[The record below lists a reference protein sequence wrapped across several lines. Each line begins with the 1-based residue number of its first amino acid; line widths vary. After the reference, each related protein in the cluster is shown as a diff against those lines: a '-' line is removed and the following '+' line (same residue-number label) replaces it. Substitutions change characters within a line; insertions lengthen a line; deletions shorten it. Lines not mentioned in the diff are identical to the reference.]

1 LAPKVTDPPIAGPEY
16 ADAVPIRPRR
26 KLGMDSAPR
35 TAAALGIDFGTHHT
49 VATVLRDDGRRHQL
63 LFEGTPLLPSG
74 IYLDYESSILV
85 GRDAAR
91 EGRRRPERYERNPKL
106 RLDASSILL
115 GDQEIPV
122 RDAVAAVLRRVVADC
137 GTAAGVPRT
146 VTVTV
151 PAGWGPARR
160 HIVSD
165 AAADAGAVSPVLLP
179 EPVAAARYFADVLG
193 NELTPGQTLVV
204 FDLGAGTFD
213 ASAVAR
219 TDTGYDVLAVD
230 GSDRIG
236 GHYLDQALVDYLGG
250 RFAGSE
256 ERAAQWA
263 ALLDPD
269 GGAEA
274 LRRRFVLYDEVREAK
289 ERLSRHSSTE
299 IAVPGFAIEELLTR
313 AELELLARPLMAQAV
328 EITRAVIREA
338 GLAPDELA
346 GLFMVGGASR
356 MPLAATMIHQELG
369 VAPTLIE
376 QPELVVSEGAVIT
389 PAAPAATPPAV
400 QPHTPAVAPLSAPP
414 HTPAAGAAASFYTPT
429 QAPAPPPESVQLPP
443 TAPLTGLLPPPAPE
457 PVKRSPRPF
466 TLFVIGLIAA
476 LALGLILSELLN
488 RDDAGGGTGLQDQ
501 SGDTSE
507 SASDSA
513 PTPGDLYQDDVVS
526 DWAEVEIVGVEPVA
540 GSVTVATNAAA
551 ALGDCF
557 VDIRGT
563 DTADYGIAVACDQFT
578 LVGLWASDTYEIWIY
593 KEQAFEDGKTA
604 TFDTT
609 AVSGEVYWDC
619 PQSRQYCRDQGGEP
633 GIRGTYT
640 VSESTV
646 GTAAVGEVF
655 EANCYEV
662 AEEITPRG
670 EEAEGFHDYHP
681 DKDASDLMIQVELP
695 DGVGYIPFVWL
706 IIDPTDLNSVGGLTE
721 CLDHITAS

>member
-1 LAPKVTDPPIAGPEY
+1 ME
-16 ADAVPIRPRR
+16 
-26 KLGMDSAPR
+26 SAPR

-74 IYLDYESSILV
+74 IYIDYEASILV

-106 RLDASSILL
+106 RLDAASILL
-115 GDQEIPV
+115 GDKEVPI

-137 GTAAGVPRT
+137 GTAAGVPRS

-160 HIVSD
+160 HIISD
-165 AAADAGAVSPVLLP
+165 AAASAGAADPVLLP

-193 NELTPGQTLVV
+193 HDLAPGQTLVV

-219 TDTGYDVLAVD
+219 TDTGYEVLAVD

-236 GHYLDQALVDYLGG
+236 GHYLDQALLDYLGG

-269 GGAEA
+269 AGAET
-274 LRRRFVLYDEVREAK
+274 LRQRFVLYDEVREAK

-299 IAVPGFAIEELLTR
+299 IAVPGFAVEELLTR
-313 AELELLARPLMAQAV
+313 AELELLARPLMTQAV

-376 QPELVVSEGAVIT
+376 QPELVVSEGAVIA
-389 PAAPAATPPAV
+389 PVGPQPSPAATPPAV
-400 QPHTPAVAPLSAPP
+400 PPFTPAAAPLSTPP
-414 HTPAAGAAASFYTPT
+414 HTPAIGAALSYAAPLSTPPHAPAARAA
-429 QAPAPPPESVQLPP
+429 APAPTPEPVPLPQ
-443 TAPLTGLLPPPAPE
+443 TEPLSGVLPPPPPQ
-457 PVKRSPRPF
+457 PVERSPGPF
-466 TLFVIGLIAA
+466 TLFVLGLAIF
-476 LALGLILSELLN
+476 LALGIFISELRKVDN
-488 RDDAGGGTGLQDQ
+488 DDEGGGTGLEDP
-501 SGDTSE
+501 SGTMSE
-507 SASDSA
+507 TASEPP
-513 PTPGDLYQDDVVS
+513 PTPGDLYEGDAVS
-526 DWAEVEIVGVEPVA
+526 DWAAAEIVATEPTA
-540 GSVTVATNAAA
+540 GSVTVATNASAD
-551 ALGDCF
+551 LGDCL
-557 VDIRGT
+557 VDIRG
-563 DTADYGIAVACDQFT
+563 ADISEYGIAVACDQFT
-578 LVGLWASDTYEIWIY
+578 LVGLWASDTYELWVY
-593 KEQAFEDGKTA
+593 KEKPFEEGKVT
-604 TFDTT
+604 TFETT

-619 PQSRQYCRDQGGEP
+619 PQSRQYCQDQGGEP
-633 GIRGTYT
+633 GIREVYT
-640 VSESTV
+640 VADSTI
-646 GTAAVGEVF
+646 GTAAVGSVYEL
-655 EANCYEV
+655 NCYEI

-681 DKDASDLMIQVELP
+681 GKDASDLMIQVEVP
-695 DGVGYIPFVWL
+695 EGAGYIPFVWL
-706 IIDPTDLNSVGGLTE
+706 IVDPDDLNSVGGLTE
-721 CLDHITAS
+721 CQDHITAS

>member
-1 LAPKVTDPPIAGPEY
+1 
-16 ADAVPIRPRR
+16 
-26 KLGMDSAPR
+26 MDSAPR

-74 IYLDYESSILV
+74 IYIDYEASILV

-115 GDQEIPV
+115 GDKEVPI
-122 RDAVAAVLRRVVADC
+122 REAVAAVLRRVVADC
-137 GTAAGVPRT
+137 GTAAGVPRS

-160 HIVSD
+160 HIISD
-165 AAADAGAVSPVLLP
+165 AAASAGATDPVLLP

-193 NELTPGQTLVV
+193 HDLAPGQTLVV

-219 TDTGYDVLAVD
+219 TDTGYEVLAVD

-269 GGAEA
+269 AGAET
-274 LRRRFVLYDEVREAK
+274 LRQRFVLYDEVREAK

-299 IAVPGFAIEELLTR
+299 IAVPGFAVEELLTR
-313 AELELLARPLMAQAV
+313 AELELLARPLMTQAV

-376 QPELVVSEGAVIT
+376 QPELVVSEGAVIA
-389 PAAPAATPPAV
+389 PAAPQPNPAATPPAV
-400 QPHTPAVAPLSAPP
+400 PPYTPAAAPLSAPP
-414 HTPAAGAAASFYTPT
+414 HTPAAGPASSYTASLSTPPHTPAAAPSYA
-429 QAPAPPPESVQLPP
+429 APLSTPP
-443 TAPLTGLLPPPAPE
+443 TGAAAPDPILSPQAAPITGILPPPPSE
-457 PVKRSPRPF
+457 PVERSPGPF
-466 TLFVIGLIAA
+466 TIFVIVLVVVI
-476 LALGLILSELLN
+476 LLGLFIAELVNLGN
-488 RDDAGGGTGLQDQ
+488 GDGDEGGGTGLDDP
-501 SGDTSE
+501 SGATSE
-507 SASDSA
+507 SASPE
-513 PTPGDLYQDDVVS
+513 PTPGDLYEGDAVS
-526 DWAEVEIVGVEPVA
+526 DWAAVEIVETEATA
-540 GSVTVATNAAA
+540 GSVTIATNAAA
-551 ALGDCF
+551 DLVDCL

-563 DTADYGIAVACDQFT
+563 DTAEYGIAVPCDQFT
-578 LVGLWASDTYEIWIY
+578 LVGLWASDTYELWIY
-593 KEQAFEDGKTA
+593 KEQPFEDGKTTTFA
-604 TFDTT
+604 TTS
-609 AVSGEVYWDC
+609 VSGEVYWNC
-619 PQSRQYCRDQGGEP
+619 PSDRQYCQDQGGEP

-640 VSESTV
+640 DPGSTI
-646 GTAAVGEVF
+646 GTAAVGSVYEL
-655 EANCYEV
+655 NCYEV

-681 DKDASDLMIQVELP
+681 GKDASDLMIQVEVP
-695 DGVGYIPFVWL
+695 EGAGYLPFVWL
-706 IIDPTDLNSVGGLTE
+706 IVDPNDLNSVGGLTE
-721 CLDHITAS
+721 CQDHITAS

>member
-1 LAPKVTDPPIAGPEY
+1 
-16 ADAVPIRPRR
+16 
-26 KLGMDSAPR
+26 MDSAPR

-115 GDQEIPV
+115 GDQEVPV
-122 RDAVAAVLRRVVADC
+122 RDAVAAVLRRVIADC
-137 GTAAGVPRT
+137 GTAAGVPRS

-165 AAADAGAVSPVLLP
+165 AAAGAGAASPVLLP

-193 NELTPGQTLVV
+193 HELAPGQTLVV

-219 TDTGYDVLAVD
+219 TDTGYEVLAVD

-250 RFAGSE
+250 RFTGSE
-256 ERAAQWA
+256 ERAARWA
-263 ALLDPD
+263 ALLDPNA
-269 GGAEA
+269 GAEA
-274 LRRRFVLYDEVREAK
+274 LRQRFVLYDEVREAK
-289 ERLSRHSSTE
+289 ERLSRHASTE
-299 IAVPGFAIEELLTR
+299 IAVPGFAVEELLTR

-338 GLAPDELA
+338 GLAPDGIA

-369 VAPTLIE
+369 IAPTLIE
-376 QPELVVSEGAVIT
+376 QPELVVSEGAVIL
-389 PAAPAATPPAV
+389 PAAPQSSPAATPPAV
-400 QPHTPAVAPLSAPP
+400 LPYTPAASPLAPPP
-414 HTPAAGAAASFYTPT
+414 HTPAAGAAASHAAPT
-429 QAPAPPPESVQLPP
+429 PESVPPP
-443 TAPLTGLLPPPAPE
+443 TAPITGVLPPPPPE
-457 PVKRSPRPF
+457 PVKPVERFPGPF
-466 TLFVIGLIAA
+466 TIFVMVLVFVILLGLFV
-476 LALGLILSELLN
+476 SELVN
-488 RDDAGGGTGLQDQ
+488 GGDGDEGGGTGLDGP
-501 SGDTSE
+501 SGGTSE
-507 SASDSA
+507 SASDPL
-513 PTPGDLYQDDVVS
+513 PTPGDLYQGEGVS
-526 DWAEVEIVGVEPVA
+526 DWAAVEIVEVEPTA
-540 GSVTVATNAAA
+540 GSVTVATNADA
-551 ALGDCF
+551 ALGECF

-563 DTADYGIAVACDQFT
+563 DIAEYDIAVACDQFT
-578 LVGLWASDTYEIWIY
+578 LVGLWASDTYELWVY
-593 KEQAFEDGKTA
+593 KEKVFEDGKTTTFA
-604 TFDTT
+604 TTP
-609 AVSGEVYWDC
+609 VSGEVYWDC
-619 PQSRQYCRDQGGEP
+619 PQWRQYCQDQGGEP

-640 VSESTV
+640 VADSTV

-681 DKDASDLMIQVELP
+681 GKDASDLMIQVELA
-695 DGVGYIPFVWL
+695 DRSVGYIPFVWL
-706 IIDPTDLNSVGGLTE
+706 IVDPTDLNSVGGLTE
-721 CLDHITAS
+721 CQDHVTAS